1 MAQAIVQADRRID
14 ITELEMLRAIAE
26 ALEVPIPPLARL

>member
-14 ITELEMLRAIAE
+14 TTELEMLRAIAE
-26 ALEVPIPPLARL
+26 ALEVPIPPLSRL